1 MTWHIGA
8 DPVAPLASA
17 TVGVAEAQEAE
28 ETMGEERNPRLD
40 IYLLPG
46 RVFVSPEPATIR
58 MVLGSCVAVCAWD
71 PYTEVGGANHFLLPH
86 PIGTGQGSAR
96 FGDVAI
102 QQLLEELVASG
113 ASRRNLKAKVFGG
126 SCVLHA
132 FHSGN
137 GHLGSQNIQAARDL
151 LRDKG
156 IPVVAE
162 DVGGDAGRRLIFQ
175 TDDGSAWTRRL

>member
-1 MTWHIGA
+1 MTFIAA
-8 DPVAPLASA
+8 DPFAPLASA
-17 TVGVAEAQEAE
+17 AAGIAEAQEAE
-28 ETMGEERNPRLD
+28 ETMGQERNPRLD

-46 RVFVSPEPATIR
+46 RVYVSREPAIIR

-71 PYTEVGGANHFLLPH
+71 PYSEVGGANHFLLPH

-102 QQLLEELVASG
+102 QQLLDELLGAG
-113 ASRRNLKAKVFGG
+113 ASQCNLKAKLFGG
-126 SCVLHA
+126 ASVLHA
-132 FHSGN
+132 FRTGN
-137 GHLGSQNIQAARDL
+137 GHLGSQNIQAAREL
-151 LRDKG
+151 LREEG

-162 DVGGDAGRRLIFQ
+162 DVGGDSGRRLIFQ